1 VTPIRLRPSTTIT
14 PTRAGVLLR
23 SDLGTFRVTGAHQ
36 GAFLSLLRPLL
47 DGTRDRAAVQAALD
61 GYSPASVAAFLD
73 QLTERGLIEEVPE
86 GARDD
91 GRRGQ
96 AELLG
101 RWTGAP
107 ADATRRL
114 AAAKVVV
121 AGSTPW
127 GDAAVA
133 ALGAAGLGAVERL
146 GARGLDAEASLLLAA
161 VPAGDAAALEQ
172 IARVAHRAG
181 VRSLWSHLDGDRA
194 LLGPLTVPG
203 RTACRI
209 CAAAEAI
216 NRSPGLVPADPGTP
230 PGARSGAAAE
240 ARAGIRARVLGHL
253 VALEV
258 VKVVSAY
265 TRSALGGRVLA
276 LDLSTFETRLCTLVR
291 LPWCRVC
298 GRGSVP

>member
-1 VTPIRLRPSTTIT
+1 VTPIRLCPSITVT

-23 SDLGTFRVTGAHQ
+23 SDLGLFRVAGADQ
-36 GAFLSLLRPLL
+36 AAFLSLLRPLL

-73 QLTERGLIEEVPE
+73 QLAERGIVEEVPE

-91 GRRGQ
+91 DRRGQ

-107 ADATRRL
+107 REAMRRL

-121 AGSTPW
+121 VESAPW
-127 GDAAVA
+127 GEAVLA
-133 ALGAAGLGAVERL
+133 ALGGIGLGAVERL
-146 GARGLDAEASLLLAA
+146 GAGGLDTEASLLVAA
-161 VPAGDAAALEQ
+161 VPAGDAGPLEQ
-172 IARVAHRAG
+172 IARIAHRAG

-194 LLGPLTVPG
+194 VLGPLTVPG

-209 CAAAEAI
+209 CAAAGAI
-216 NRSPGLVPADPGTP
+216 DPPAGLVPADPRTST
-230 PGARSGAAAE
+230 GARSDAASE
-240 ARAGIRARVLGHL
+240 ARAGVRARLLGHL

-265 TRSALGGRVLA
+265 TRSALGGRALA
-276 LDLSTFETRLCTLVR
+276 WDLSTFETRLCTLVR

-298 GRGSVP
+298 GRGSAP